1 MKKVL
6 LSILLMLLPILAN
19 AETVEIDGIWYNLAS
34 QTKEAEVTYNPN
46 GYSGY
51 SGSIEIPASVTYNEV
66 KYSVTTIGKSTF
78 SGCSGLT
85 SVTIPNSVTSI
96 GEYTFSI
103 CSLTSVTIPSSVTY
117 IGDGAFSVCSCLTS
131 VTIPNSVTYIGEKA
145 FFYCSHL
152 TSVTIPSSVTSIGDQ
167 AFSYCSRLTSVTIPN
182 SVTYIDDSVFFGC
195 SGLTSVTIPNSVT
208 SIGCWAFSCCS
219 GLTSVIIPNS
229 VTSIGFDAFNEC
241 SGLEDFYCW
250 AENVPNV
257 NEYGFGEIPFELA
270 KLHVPSVSVEAYKH
284 TFPWG
289 RFGEIVAL
297 TDDDPK
303 PTGVN
308 SLKADNDLRPEATY
322 SLDGRRLSNPQRG
335 LNIIRMSDGTTKK
348 VMIK

>member
-1 MKKVL
+1 
-6 LSILLMLLPILAN
+6 MLLPMLAS
-19 AETVEIDGIWYNLAS
+19 ADAVEIDGIWYNLVPKA
-34 QTKEAEVTYNPN
+34 KEAEVTNNPN
-46 GYSGY
+46 GY
-51 SGSIEIPASVTYNEV
+51 SGSIEIPASVTYSEV
-66 KYSVTTIGKSTF
+66 KY
-78 SGCSGLT
+78 
-85 SVTIPNSVTSI
+85 SVTSI

-103 CSLTSVTIPSSVTY
+103 CRGLTSVTIPSSVTY

-219 GLTSVIIPNS
+219 GLTSVTIPNS

-289 RFGEIVAL
+289 QFGEIVAL

-322 SLDGRRLSNPQRG
+322 SLDGRRLSNPQLG

>member
-1 MKKVL
+1 
-6 LSILLMLLPILAN
+6 
-19 AETVEIDGIWYNLAS
+19 
-34 QTKEAEVTYNPN
+34 
-46 GYSGY
+46 
-51 SGSIEIPASVTYNEV
+51 
-66 KYSVTTIGKSTF
+66 
-78 SGCSGLT
+78 
-85 SVTIPNSVTSI
+85 VTSI
-96 GEYTFSI
+96 GYEAFRGCNY
-103 CSLTSVTIPSSVTY
+103 LTSVS
-117 IGDGAFSVCSCLTS
+117 
-131 VTIPNSVTYIGEKA
+131 
-145 FFYCSHL
+145 
-152 TSVTIPSSVTSIGDQ
+152 
-167 AFSYCSRLTSVTIPN
+167 
-182 SVTYIDDSVFFGC
+182 
-195 SGLTSVTIPNSVT
+195 
-208 SIGCWAFSCCS
+208 
-219 GLTSVIIPNS
+219 IPNS

-289 RFGEIVAL
+289 QFGEIVAL

-322 SLDGRRLSNPQRG
+322 SLDGRRLSNPQLG